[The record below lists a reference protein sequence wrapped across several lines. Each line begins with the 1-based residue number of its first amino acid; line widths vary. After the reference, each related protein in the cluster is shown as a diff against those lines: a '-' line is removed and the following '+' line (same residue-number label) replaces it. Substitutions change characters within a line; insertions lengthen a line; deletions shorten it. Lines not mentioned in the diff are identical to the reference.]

1 MVLMSVLVPRR
12 AFVTTETM
20 PGNTRK
26 RLEKLEQML
35 AEIKRRES
43 PAKCNCKNFTIAA
56 AAEFFKAEMNQTCPV
71 HGFRRLGKIQ
81 VYKVTIGA
89 QEGVTERSQ
98 GVRELVQEYERRLA
112 RHRKQILDEDDSED
126 L

>member
-1 MVLMSVLVPRR
+1 
-12 AFVTTETM
+12 M
-20 PGNTRK
+20 PGNLRK
-26 RLEKLEQML
+26 RLEKLEQQL

-43 PAKCNCKNFTIAA
+43 LGKCNCRNFTLAA
-56 AAEFFKAEMNQTCPV
+56 TAEYFEAEMNQTCPV

-89 QEGVTERSQ
+89 KEGVTERSQ

-112 RHRKQILDEDDSED
+112 RHRQRILNEDDSED

>member
-1 MVLMSVLVPRR
+1 
-12 AFVTTETM
+12 M
-20 PGNTRK
+20 PGNLRK
-26 RLEKLEQML
+26 RLERLEQQL

-43 PAKCNCKNFTIAA
+43 PAKCNCRDFTIAA

-81 VYKVTIGA
+81 VYEVTIGPK
-89 QEGVTERSQ
+89 EDVTEQSQ
-98 GVRELVQEYERRLA
+98 GVPELVQEYERRLA
-112 RHRKQILDEDDSED
+112 NHRQRILDEDDSED